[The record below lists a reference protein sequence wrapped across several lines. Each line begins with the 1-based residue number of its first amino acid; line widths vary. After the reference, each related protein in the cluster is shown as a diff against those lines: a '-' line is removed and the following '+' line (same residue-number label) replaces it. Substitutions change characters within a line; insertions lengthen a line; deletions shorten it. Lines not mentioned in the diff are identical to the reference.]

1 MKKLR
6 NRSQLKEQNSSEG
19 TNNEIVLCSLTDAE
33 FKKEI
38 VTILKE
44 LGGDM
49 NSRLL
54 KKGTRKYKEEPRK
67 IRKFI
72 YRGTQGELKANILD
86 EYGRKNSQQNFSH
99 PNPTTYK
106 KIIHHNQV
114 RFIPNSQG
122 WLNLCR
128 SINVM
133 HDINKSQK
141 PYDHLNRCRK
151 KHLTKT
157 QHPFMIEIFT
167 TVGIEGT

>member
-6 NRSQLKEQNSSEG
+6 NRSRLKEQNSSEG
-19 TNNEIVLCSLTDAE
+19 ANNEIVLCSLTDAE

-72 YRGTQGELKANILD
+72 YRGIQGEVKANILD

-106 KIIHHNQV
+106 KDHTPQPSEIHPKFTRMVEPMQINQ
-114 RFIPNSQG
+114 
-122 WLNLCR
+122 C
-128 SINVM
+128 
-133 HDINKSQK
+133 HA
-141 PYDHLNRCRK
+141 
-151 KHLTKT
+151 
-157 QHPFMIEIFT
+157 
-167 TVGIEGT
+167 